1 MQQAFQ
7 ALRVISE
14 AQTVQIVLAARPDEL
29 ILKELSDAC
38 AGLQSN
44 RADGL
49 KTVILDF
56 VEQTCAT
63 STDSDLASLASARA
77 AVRLLP
83 QPVLA
88 VVRSSLSTVACRLLA
103 EADFTLVASEALLY
117 IPKQGQANLAADE
130 EQRVG
135 GLAAVRLGHATWSAS
150 AGELHQELERILDL
164 LRTKSALALRQA
176 KAAVRLTQP
185 DVPVTPE
192 MLNQITRF
200 YLTNVIATEDAQEG
214 LQAFLQKRQPRWA
227 NR

>member
-29 ILKELSDAC
+29 VLKELSDAC
-38 AGLQSN
+38 VGLQGD
-44 RADGL
+44 RAEGL

-56 VEQTCAT
+56 VEQTRVE
-63 STDSDLASLASARA
+63 STDSTSPFLASARE

-88 VVRSSLSTVACRLLA
+88 VVRSSLSAVACLLLA
-103 EADFTLVASEALLY
+103 EADLTLVASEALLFV
-117 IPKQGQANLAADE
+117 PKQGQTSLEPDE

-135 GLAAVRLGHATWSAS
+135 GLAAVRLGYATWSAS
-150 AGELHQELERILDL
+150 TGELSQELERILDL
-164 LRTKSALALRQA
+164 LRTKSALALRMA
-176 KAAVRLTQP
+176 KAAARLARP
-185 DVPVTPE
+185 NVPATPE
-192 MLNQITRF
+192 ILYQVTQF
-200 YLTNVIATEDAQEG
+200 YLKNVIATEDAQEG
-214 LQAFLQKRQPRWA
+214 LQAFLQKRQPRWT